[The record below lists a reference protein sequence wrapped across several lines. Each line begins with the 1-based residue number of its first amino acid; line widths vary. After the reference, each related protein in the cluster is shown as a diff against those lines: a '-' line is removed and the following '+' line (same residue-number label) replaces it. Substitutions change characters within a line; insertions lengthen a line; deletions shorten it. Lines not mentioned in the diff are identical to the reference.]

1 MGVRSR
7 RPLVTRLSPAVHERF
22 VSLAF
27 CWGDILV
34 ELDDAFRVGFAGGL
48 TEVLFGTA
56 PSGLVGLNLLDLV
69 GGSTRTILRTSLN
82 RARLGGRIQDLYVA
96 LPRSEGPD
104 QVAQIAGYYADGA
117 DGRFFLAI
125 KLMPNAHF
133 DQAVGYADGFAD
145 ADSFCDM
152 ANEVLARRRD
162 ARLSLIS
169 IPGLQ
174 SLFAEMGRGE
184 QRSVRLAIS
193 SFLHA
198 HAFEHEDTGTM
209 GLGKYA
215 LVHED
220 KVDIETL
227 RDELAGLLATITRQ
241 RTVDVRAAT
250 IAGQDDVDPGDLA
263 KGIVFAINQF
273 KESAGSAL
281 TLSALNA
288 NFSEFAEEA
297 VKTVSLFRDTVEN
310 SNFSLV
316 FQPIVS
322 LKDQSIHHYEV
333 LSRFNGRFGESPYRY
348 ICFAEETGLISSFDF
363 AVIKKTVNWLETHGR
378 GKTYRMAVNM
388 SGQSLLNPIYRQR
401 IDDLLVAKPWV
412 KERLMIELTES
423 ARVEDLQAADLYIQ
437 HLRGRGVPVCLDDF
451 GAGAASFNYLG
462 AMAVDVVKIDGAAIE
477 NTIGTLRGRAFM
489 KAMGSFCTA
498 LNVQTVGEMIDTQ
511 EKADF
516 LKDCKIDFA
525 QGYLY
530 GKGEPSPSESVSPGA
545 LMLN

>member
-1 MGVRSR
+1 MTHSFRQQQ
-7 RPLVTRLSPAVHERF
+7 RF
-22 VSLAF
+22 ISLAF

-34 ELDDAFRVGFAGGL
+34 ELDANFEIVFAGGL
-48 TEVLFGTA
+48 TEVLFGKD
-56 PSGLVGLNLLDLV
+56 PSALISVNLLDLV
-69 GGSTRTILRTSLN
+69 SGSTRTILRTTLN

-96 LPRSEGPD
+96 LPRQEGPD
-104 QVAQIAGYYADGA
+104 QVCQLAGYYTDDAT
-117 DGRFFLAI
+117 GRYFLAI

-152 ANEVLARRRD
+152 ANEALARRRD
-162 ARLSLIS
+162 AKLSLIS
-169 IPGLQ
+169 IPELQ
-174 SLFAEMGRGE
+174 NLFAEMGRGE
-184 QRSVRLAIS
+184 QRSIRLAIS

-198 HAFEHEDTGTM
+198 HALEHEDTGTM

-220 KVDIETL
+220 NLDIEAL
-227 RDELAGLLATITRQ
+227 RTELAGLLATITRQ
-241 RTVDVRAAT
+241 SAVDVRAAT
-250 IAGQDDVDPGDLA
+250 IAGQEEVDPGDLA

-273 KESAGSAL
+273 KESAGSGL

-310 SNFSLV
+310 SNFSVV

-322 LKDQSIHHYEV
+322 LKDRSIHHYEV

-363 AVIKKTVNWLETHGR
+363 AVIKKTVKWLETHSR

-401 IDDLLVAKPWV
+401 IDELLVEKPWV

-423 ARVEDLQAADLYIQ
+423 ARVEDLQAADVYIQ
-437 HLRGRGVPVCLDDF
+437 HLRGRGIPVCLDDF

-489 KAMGSFCTA
+489 KAMGSFCSA
-498 LNVQTVGEMIDTQ
+498 LNVETVGEMVDSQ

-516 LKDCKIDFA
+516 LKDCGIDYA

-530 GKGEPSPSESVSPGA
+530 GKGEAIPSEIVAPVS
-545 LMLN
+545 MLLN

>member
-1 MGVRSR
+1 M
-7 RPLVTRLSPAVHERF
+7 THLSPTLHERF

-27 CWGDILV
+27 CWGEILL
-34 ELDDAFRVGFAGGL
+34 ELDDGFDIGFAGGL
-48 TEVLFGTA
+48 TEILFGTTPA
-56 PSGLVGLNLLDLV
+56 ELIKRNLLDLV
-69 GGSTRTILRTSLN
+69 GGSTRTILRASLN

-96 LPRSEGPD
+96 LPRSNGTD
-104 QVAQIAGYYADGA
+104 QIVQIAGYYADGA
-117 DGRFFLAI
+117 GGRFFLAI

-152 ANEVLARRRD
+152 ANEALARRRD
-162 ARLSLIS
+162 AKLSLIS
-169 IPGLQ
+169 IPELQ
-174 SLFAEMGRGE
+174 NLFTEMGRGE
-184 QRSVRLAIS
+184 QRSIRLAIS

-198 HAFEHEDTGTM
+198 NALEHEDTGTM

-215 LVHED
+215 LVHD
-220 KVDIETL
+220 DNVDVELL
-227 RDELAGLLATITRQ
+227 RSELANLLATITRQ
-241 RTVDVRAAT
+241 STVDVRAAT

-273 KESAGSAL
+273 KESAGSGL

-297 VKTVSLFRDTVEN
+297 VKTVSLFRNTVEN
-310 SNFSLV
+310 SNFSVV

-322 LKDQSIHHYEV
+322 LKDKSIHHYEV
-333 LSRFNGRFGESPYRY
+333 LSRFSGRFGESPYRY

-363 AVIKKTVNWLETHGR
+363 AVIKKTVKWLETHGR

-401 IDDLLVAKPWV
+401 IDDLLVEKPWV

-489 KAMGSFCTA
+489 KAMGSFCSA
-498 LNVQTVGEMIDTQ
+498 LGVQTVGEMIDTQ

-516 LKDCKIDFA
+516 LKDCNIDFA
-525 QGYLY
+525 QGYLF
-530 GKGEPSPSESVSPGA
+530 GKGEPIPSEIVAPVS
-545 LMLN
+545 MLLS

>member
-1 MGVRSR
+1 M
-7 RPLVTRLSPAVHERF
+7 TQLSSAQRERF

-34 ELDDAFRVGFAGGL
+34 ELDCRFEIVFAGGL
-48 TEVLFGTA
+48 TEVLFGKT
-56 PSGLVGLNLLDLV
+56 PGDLLSINLLDLV
-69 GGSTRTILRTSLN
+69 SGSTLTILRTTLN

-96 LPRSEGPD
+96 LPRKDGPD
-104 QVAQIAGYYADGA
+104 QVCQIAGYYTEGA
-117 DGRFFLAI
+117 PGRFFLAI

-133 DQAVGYADGFAD
+133 DQAVGYTDGFAD

-152 ANEVLARRRD
+152 ANEALARRRD
-162 ARLSLIS
+162 AKLSLIS
-169 IPGLQ
+169 IPDLQ
-174 SLFAEMGRGE
+174 TLFVEMGRGE

-198 HAFEHEDTGTM
+198 HALEHEDTGTM

-220 KVDIETL
+220 KLDIETL
-227 RDELAGLLATITRQ
+227 RTELAGLLATITRQ
-241 RTVDVRAAT
+241 DAVDVRAAT
-250 IAGQDDVDPGDLA
+250 IAGQEEVDPGDLA

-273 KESAGSAL
+273 KESAGSGL

-297 VKTVSLFRDTVEN
+297 VKTVSLFRDTVEH
-310 SNFSLV
+310 SNFSVV

-322 LKDQSIHHYEV
+322 LRDETIHHYEV

-363 AVIKKTVNWLETHGR
+363 AVIQKTVKWLETHGCR
-378 GKTYRMAVNM
+378 KTYRMAVNM

-401 IDDLLVAKPWV
+401 IDDLLVEKPWV

-489 KAMGSFCTA
+489 KAMGSFCSA
-498 LNVQTVGEMIDTQ
+498 LNVQTVGEMIDSP
-511 EKADF
+511 EKAEF
-516 LKDCKIDFA
+516 LRDCGIDFA

-530 GKGEPSPSESVSPGA
+530 GKGEPIPSEIVAPVS
-545 LMLN
+545 MLLS

>member
-1 MGVRSR
+1 MPRDAAF
-7 RPLVTRLSPAVHERF
+7 PVTLPSSTLRERF

-27 CWGDILV
+27 CWGDILL
-34 ELDDAFRVGFAGGL
+34 ELDSAMAIGFAGGL
-48 TEVLFGTA
+48 TEILFGRK
-56 PSGLVGLNLLDLV
+56 PGDLIGCNLLDLF
-69 GGSTRTILRTSLN
+69 GGSTRTILRASLA

-96 LPRSEGPD
+96 LPRKDGPD
-104 QVAQIAGYYADGA
+104 QVGQVAGYYIEDGP
-117 DGRFFLAI
+117 GRFFLAI

-152 ANEVLARRRD
+152 ANEALVRRRD
-162 ARLSLIS
+162 AKLSLIS
-169 IPGLQ
+169 IPDLQ
-174 SLFAEMGRGE
+174 ALFAEMGRGE

-198 HAFEHEDTGTM
+198 RALEHEDTGTM

-215 LVHED
+215 LVHAEN
-220 KVDIETL
+220 VDIEAL
-227 RDELAGLLATITRQ
+227 RTELAGLLSTITRQ
-241 RTVDVRAAT
+241 PAVDVRAAT
-250 IAGQDDVDPGDLA
+250 IAGQEEVDPGDLA

-273 KESAGSAL
+273 KESVGSGL
-281 TLSALNA
+281 TLKALNA
-288 NFSEFAEEA
+288 NFAEFAEEA
-297 VKTVSLFRDTVEN
+297 VKTVTLFRDTVEN

-316 FQPIVS
+316 FQPIVN
-322 LKDQSIHHYEV
+322 LGNLRIHHYEV
-333 LSRFNGRFGESPYRY
+333 LSRFKGRFGESPYRY
-348 ICFAEETGLISSFDF
+348 ICFAEETGLITSFDF
-363 AVIKKTVNWLETHGR
+363 AVIKKTVQWLETHGR
-378 GKTYRMAVNM
+378 GKSYRMAVNM

-401 IDDLLVAKPWV
+401 IDDLLVEKPWV

-477 NTIGTLRGRAFM
+477 NTIGSLRGRAFM
-489 KAMGSFCTA
+489 KAMGSFCST
-498 LNVQTVGEMIDTQ
+498 LNVQTVGEMVDTQ

-516 LKDCKIDFA
+516 LKDCGIDFG

-530 GKGEPSPSESVSPGA
+530 GKGEPVPREVIAPVPPRV
-545 LMLN
+545 N